1 MTEMQT
7 SVFAVFV
14 DEPDLEYAVAK
25 LKLAGFRNTDISCVI
40 SPAMAPEKSGTPG
53 RTPLFT
59 HERSTK
65 APEGS
70 TAGAATGALVG
81 GALGW
86 LAGLGTL
93 VLPGLGP
100 LIAAGPIM
108 AALAGAGLCG
118 AVGGVAGALIG
129 LGIPEYE
136 AKRYEGHVK
145 EGKVLLAV
153 LCEDLPA
160 AKKAAEILEK
170 SGGHDVAAANEAGAT
185 VKPRRPRPRLRD
197 VEVHA

>member
-1 MTEMQT
+1 MTEIKT

-25 LKLAGFRNTDISCVI
+25 LKLAGFRNTDISCLI
-40 SPAMAPEKSGTPG
+40 SPAMTPERGIPD

-136 AKRYEGHVK
+136 AKRYEGQVK

-153 LCEDLPA
+153 LCEDLSA

-185 VKPRRPRPRLRD
+185 IKHRRPRARLRD